1 MFLLEGSDKAD
12 DDVLSVSSSES
23 DLEKSFASGD
33 QKKSPGISSLNKE
46 DEVAKETSLK
56 SPKIVQAPII
66 PPKPTGVEISGFKY
80 QIKNIHGKDEFKI
93 IGVRKDAINDLIDG
107 KILNA
112 GDKNKYKEDFIEDP
126 NLLVS
131 FNELIKDKQQL
142 HDKLGSDFLQN
153 AAILQKTATFCEFQ
167 RRCKEDLDTRSD
179 PGNIQELFSAVAKD
193 MKMHLHFIP
202 LSAEDLGRMGE
213 ILGNEYDEWSKEI
226 HKLNSTKAEA
236 LGSFTYATG
245 VLLPEGAI
253 AAAEVSG
260 MFFCAFGAALPLIIG
275 GAALVLILNE
285 FNKQITDKL
294 EEIID
299 PPERDFLKG
308 DTTKKIN
315 PALVGEEA
323 GVDPALSGEKEG
335 VDSTLARALRD
346 ITSETREGLESVS
359 GSTQEPI
366 TPPQTKPQKDGAG
379 HSY

>member
-12 DDVLSVSSSES
+12 DDDGVLSVSSSEH
-23 DLEKSFASGD
+23 DPEKSFASGN

-46 DEVAKETSLK
+46 DEVAKEAILK
-56 SPKIVQAPII
+56 SPQIAQAPII

-112 GDKNKYKEDFIEDP
+112 GDKKIYKEDFIEDP
-126 NLLVS
+126 NLLAP
-131 FNELIKDKQQL
+131 FNERIKNKQQL
-142 HDKLGSDFLQN
+142 DDELGSN
-153 AAILQKTATFCEFQ
+153 SLQKTATFCEFQ
-167 RRCKEDLDTRSD
+167 RRCKEDLDARSD

-285 FNKQITDKL
+285 FNKQITHEL
-294 EEIID
+294 EETIN
-299 PPERDFLKG
+299 PPERNLLMED
-308 DTTKKIN
+308 TKK
-315 PALVGEEA
+315 E
-323 GVDPALSGEKEG
+323 GVDPALVGGKEG

>member
-1 MFLLEGSDKAD
+1 MFLLEGSDSAD
-12 DDVLSVSSSES
+12 DDALSVSSSEH
-23 DLEKSFASGD
+23 DLEKGFTGGD
-33 QKKSPGISSLNKE
+33 QKKSTGIISPIEE
-46 DEVAKETSLK
+46 DKVAKKAISK
-56 SPKIVQAPII
+56 SSQSAQAPII
-66 PPKPTGVEISGFKY
+66 PPKPTEVEISGFKY

-93 IGVRKDAINDLIDG
+93 IGVRKDAIDDLRDG
-107 KILNA
+107 KILDA
-112 GDKNKYKEDFIEDP
+112 GDKKKYKEDFIKDP

-131 FNELIKDKQQL
+131 FNELIKDEQQL
-142 HDKLGSDFLQN
+142 HDKLGSDFVKN
-153 AAILQKTATFCEFQ
+153 ATILQKTATFCEFQ
-167 RRCKEDLDTRSD
+167 RRCKEDLDARSD

-236 LGSFTYATG
+236 LGSFTYAAG

-294 EEIID
+294 EETID
-299 PPERDFLKG
+299 PPERDFLKE
-308 DTTKKIN
+308 DATKKS
-315 PALVGEEA
+315 
-323 GVDPALSGEKEG
+323 VDPALVGEKEG
-335 VDSTLARALRD
+335 VDPALARALGD
-346 ITSETREGLESVS
+346 ITDKTREGLESVS
-359 GSTQEPI
+359 GSTQEPT
-366 TPPQTKPQKDGAG
+366 TPAPAKGGAG
-379 HSY
+379 RSF